1 MDNNNPE
8 LFHEILSSIKEVIK
22 DIQTDLKEIKEDISE
37 IKLDVNHHILRT
49 NLLEDDQKEQ
59 KKIVNQ
65 LQKDSWK
72 AKGAMTLL
80 GLIITILGT
89 YALFKH

>member
-1 MDNNNPE
+1 MENNTD

-22 DIQTDLKEIKEDISE
+22 DIQTDIKEIKEDISD

-59 KKIVNQ
+59 KKIVAR
-65 LQKDSWK
+65 LQQDSWK
-72 AKGAMTLL
+72 AKGAMALI
-80 GLIITILGT
+80 GLILTVLGVV
-89 YALFKH
+89 ALFKH